1 MFRAVTKISSYHIYA
16 IRQGGIEQL
25 GISPGSIFLLF
36 PLKIVKDHAHSIG
49 GNPKP
54 LVRALIVGQRTC
66 NVQAATLLIYFGS
79 AEFEKVENM
88 RKDKHKKEGLKDTDS
103 LLLLHREKYLFI
115 MSYKNVT
122 MFLPT
127 A

>member
-1 MFRAVTKISSYHIYA
+1 LFRAVTKISSYHIYA
-16 IRQGGIEQL
+16 IRRRGIEQL

-36 PLKIVKDHAHSIG
+36 PLKIAKHHAHTIG
-49 GNPKP
+49 GNPQP

-66 NVQAATLLIYFGS
+66 NVQAAILFISFGS

-88 RKDKHKKEGLKDTDS
+88 RKDKHKKKVLKDADS

-115 MSYKNVT
+115 
-122 MFLPT
+122 L
-127 A
+127 